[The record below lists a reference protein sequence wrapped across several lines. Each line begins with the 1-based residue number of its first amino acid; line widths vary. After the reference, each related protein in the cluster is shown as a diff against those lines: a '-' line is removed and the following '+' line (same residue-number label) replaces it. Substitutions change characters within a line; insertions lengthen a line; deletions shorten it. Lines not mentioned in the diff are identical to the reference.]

1 MKKGFYS
8 YYGFVWLMLGFINVL
23 MILLADEHTSKIRFG
38 LYIIAACFF
47 FALSIHH
54 YIKYKRL

>member
-1 MKKGFYS
+1 MKKG
-8 YYGFVWLMLGFINVL
+8 YYEYFGRAWLFLGLINVL
-23 MILLADEHTSKIRFG
+23 MIFMADEHTSRVRFW
-38 LYIIAACFF
+38 LYVVAACFF

>member
-23 MILLADEHTSKIRFG
+23 MILLADEHTSKLRFG

-54 YIKYKRL
+54 